1 MSYLRSRHLS
11 LLGGFVLLLALCA
24 VLLTESGSPATARTT
39 DPNPRAAGAP
49 QKATAAKPTIVFVH
63 GAWADST
70 GWAEEITALR
80 AKGYDTLTI
89 ANPLRGLTSDAAYVR
104 SVLDTIPGPVVL
116 VGHSYGGAVITGAA
130 TGAPNVAAL
139 VYIAAFVPDEGEPV
153 GLLTQLNPGSLVT
166 DSALVVR
173 PLPGGMGVDLYLSEG
188 IFRKAF
194 AADLPRR
201 MTRLM
206 WATQRPLAS
215 AAFSEPSGP
224 AAWHTIP
231 SWYLLATQD
240 NTIPPK
246 TQKFMAERAGAT
258 IDRVKSSHVAM
269 QAKPKATTKLILA
282 AVNAVD

>member
-1 MSYLRSRHLS
+1 
-11 LLGGFVLLLALCA
+11 
-24 VLLTESGSPATARTT
+24 
-39 DPNPRAAGAP
+39 
-49 QKATAAKPTIVFVH
+49 
-63 GAWADST
+63 
-70 GWAEEITALR
+70 
-80 AKGYDTLTI
+80 
-89 ANPLRGLTSDAAYVR
+89 LRGLTSDAAYVR

-201 MTRLM
+201 TTRLM

>member
-11 LLGGFVLLLALCA
+11 LLGGLVLLLTLCA
-24 VLLTESGSPATARTT
+24 ALLTDAGTPATARTA
-39 DPNPRAAGAP
+39 DPSPRSAVEP
-49 QKATAAKPTIVFVH
+49 HQATATKPTIVLVH
-63 GAWADST
+63 GAWADSS
-70 GWAEEITALR
+70 GWAAEISAFRTL
-80 AKGYDTLTI
+80 GYDTLTV

-104 SVLDTIPGPVVL
+104 SVIDTVPGPVVL

-130 TGAPNVAAL
+130 AGATNVAAL

-153 GLLTQLNPGSLVT
+153 GYLAQLNPGSMVT
-166 DSALVVR
+166 DAALLVR
-173 PLPGGMGVDLYLSEG
+173 PLPDVAGVDLYLKEG
-188 IFRKAF
+188 VFRQAF
-194 AADLPRR
+194 AADVPRR
-201 MTRLM
+201 TTRLM

-224 AAWHTIP
+224 AAWHSIP

-246 TQKFMAERAGAT
+246 TQAFMAKRAGAT

-269 QAKPKATTKLILA
+269 QARPGATTELILA
-282 AVNAVD
+282 AIHAVD